1 MFNYRSRGKH
11 RKQESKNARTR
22 AQEERNSIL
31 FLFVIQRTKCPPFDP
46 FFGAPSMLATARG
59 AKRHLGELHVSGSKG
74 GILRPSRLRS
84 RIPYG
89 FWRLRRGLKT
99 KCSLAFESP
108 CLLCQAIPFCPW
120 AECWTKC
127 WAEGFF
133 HGKNWI
139 YTSNTFDFIVKYTI
153 FCFGKPGMG
162 KKWLRGD
169 FGGYCWVKVLGRM
182 RLLLRFVKK

>member
-1 MFNYRSRGKH
+1 MPTFW
-11 RKQESKNARTR
+11 
-22 AQEERNSIL
+22 
-31 FLFVIQRTKCPPFDP
+31 P

-89 FWRLRRGLKT
+89 FRRLRRGLKT
-99 KCSLAFESP
+99 KYSLAFESP
-108 CLLCQAIPFCPW
+108 SLLCQTIPIRR
-120 AECWTKC
+120 AEGSRTKC

-139 YTSNTFDFIVKYTI
+139 YTSNTFDLLWNIHFLVLESPAWAKNRCEGVLEVIAGQKCWAEWD
-153 FCFGKPGMG
+153 CFSDLL
-162 KKWLRGD
+162 KKI
-169 FGGYCWVKVLGRM
+169 K
-182 RLLLRFVKK
+182 